1 MDRVLGLES
10 GPSDKIPTWLV
21 THCVAW
27 VSNVSYLNEVD
38 TEARAQSP
46 ACTMNLSPAEGGVYA
61 EARDCF
67 DPKDVHQNPEPVPL
81 SVRRK

>member
-46 ACTMNLSPAEGGVYA
+46 
-61 EARDCF
+61 
-67 DPKDVHQNPEPVPL
+67 EPSLHYEP
-81 SVRRK
+81 